1 MCPGAKIM
9 IDSFPYFW
17 HTIRF
22 EGVDDMLDN
31 FIFSINAVVPIF
43 LVLFLGFT
51 LRKTNFLSEE
61 FVASGNKLMF
71 FVALPASLFN
81 SIYRVELGEFLDWRF
96 AAFVVAIS
104 VAGFFVIWFIAAFFI
119 KDKRVLGAFV
129 QGAFRANIAFLAI
142 PLMINLAGDA
152 GVPMAAL
159 LLAFV
164 LPVYNVCS
172 VLVLAVSA
180 GSGHKVGFTRIF
192 RIILLNPFIV
202 AIFLAVGAQLLNI
215 ELPFIIDR
223 SMQYTANMATPLALI
238 CLGAGMTFH
247 GFDARFKYALIA
259 SLVKVIVLPV
269 AFVAVGYF
277 FGFRGYDL
285 AAIMVLG
292 GIPAAIAGY
301 ATVVQMGGDIYTAGT
316 IVVISTFFSAFTLT
330 LFIYLMRVLGL
341 LA

>member
-1 MCPGAKIM
+1 MVDTNP
-9 IDSFPYFW
+9 PFW
-17 HTIRF
+17 HTIAF
-22 EGVDDMLDN
+22 EGVDDVLEN

-43 LVLFLGFT
+43 IVLFLGFI

-61 FVASGNKLMF
+61 FVKSGNKLMF

-81 SIYRVELGEFLDWRF
+81 SILDIELGEFLDWRF
-96 AAFVVAIS
+96 AIFIIAIS

-142 PLMINLAGDA
+142 PLMNNIATTDPAA
-152 GVPMAAL
+152 GVALAAL

-172 VLVLAVSA
+172 VVVLAVC
-180 GSGHKVGFTRIF
+180 SGNEHKVGFKKIMRIV
-192 RIILLNPFIV
+192 LLNPFIV
-202 AIFLAVGAQLLNI
+202 AVFLAVGAQLIDL

-223 SMQYTANMATPLALI
+223 SLTYTANMATPLALI

-247 GFDARFKYALIA
+247 GFDERFKYSLIA
-259 SLVKVIVLPV
+259 SLIKVIILPV
-269 AFVAVGYF
+269 AFVAIAYV
-277 FGFRGYDL
+277 FGFRGYEL

-301 ATVVQMGGDIYTAGT
+301 ATVVQMGGDVYTAGT

-330 LFIYLMRVLGL
+330 LFIYLMRVMGL
-341 LA
+341 V